1 MSIRVSCPSCSASFK
16 VKDEYAGKRGKCP
29 QCGNP
34 IRIPTGDGPGD
45 TIKMPPGAFL
55 PRPAKPKPSEG
66 DDASPPPGGA
76 PRN

>member
-1 MSIRVSCPSCSASFK
+1 MSIRVSCHSCSASFK

-34 IRIPTGDGPGD
+34 VVVPEGVGPTG

-55 PRPAKPKPSEG
+55 PRPAKPKPVDG
-66 DDASPPPGGA
+66 DTAPPPGGP